1 MNNYLKT
8 TIILFCSYMSAYTI
22 IDLLFSQNIQWTTNL
37 LLSIVFEVVGSSFMK
52 ASDGFSKWLPSSIV
66 IIAYLTCFY
75 FLSLALKTIPL
86 LIIA

>member
-37 LLSIVFEVVGSSFMK
+37 LLSIVFSLIV
-52 ASDGFSKWLPSSIV
+52 SK
-66 IIAYLTCFY
+66 
-75 FLSLALKTIPL
+75 
-86 LIIA
+86 LITN